1 MDKNV
6 SDMCRLVTGFGGWQ
20 IGDIQVADG
29 PHGIRAQKDGAK
41 INDSYEATCFPTA
54 SSVACSWNRQ
64 LIQEIAKG
72 IADEAKKLGVSV
84 VLGPGINIKRSPMC
98 GRNFE
103 YYSEDPFLTGEIAS
117 EYVSSMQENGV
128 GACIKHFAGNSQETH
143 RMTQN
148 SMIDERALH
157 EIYLAAFE
165 KVIKKSKPAAVMASY
180 NYINGVP
187 ACENPVL
194 LTGILRKQWEYNG
207 VVISDWGACVNLPA
221 SIYAGMDVEM
231 PQSDESHTEELIEAL
246 KHGEISEE
254 KVKESIIRIEKL
266 NDAYRQNIIED
277 SEEKRVPR
285 RTRRLNHNL
294 AQKAEEE
301 SAVLLKNENYLPL
314 SEAKEIIIIGNMASE
329 PRIQGGGSSHI
340 NTGKVDSFIG
350 QFEKYGVKVHFATGY
365 KNATYKRNK
374 KLENEAV
381 NLVKNYKNAH
391 IPVLFFGGLTDI
403 AEGEGY
409 DRDSFKLPDNQSVL
423 LQKLLDVT
431 DEIAFVSV
439 SGSPYDME
447 LPSRC
452 KALLQLYLGGEA
464 VAEACVR
471 IILGLVNP
479 SGKLAETIPF
489 KETDVPCYG
498 SFGKQADQKYHLDD
512 IEYRESIFVGYRYY
526 DSFDVPV
533 RYCFGYGLSY
543 TSFSY
548 SDLEIESEKD
558 NEYKIT
564 FYLEN
569 TGRFAGSEISEL
581 YIKNP
586 DSKDFRAKRELRG
599 FTKTFLKPGEKQK
612 VEIKL
617 DSRTFSVYQ
626 NSDFHI
632 IGGGYEVQVG
642 ASLQDIRLTKNIEIS
657 GEHIKCPLN
666 SETFVPLSD
675 KDFDAIYNYPRTC
688 FSFLRPG
695 EFTTRNSLIQLKKYS
710 WRARFLL
717 CIGRLYIRF
726 RYFPKSSK
734 DPEVRMMLEGF
745 TEGNIDSICNQNKRL
760 IKHKTIVNMIKSAN
774 KKAE

>member
-207 VVISDWGACVNLPA
+207 VVISDWGACVNLAA
-221 SIYAGMDVEM
+221 SISAGMDVEM

-254 KVKESIIRIEKL
+254 KVKESIIRIERL
-266 NDAYRQNIIED
+266 NDTYRQNIIED
-277 SEEKRVPR
+277 SEEKRVSR

-340 NTGKVDSFIG
+340 NTGKVDSFIE
-350 QFEKYGVKVHFATGY
+350 QFEKYGVRVHFATGY

-409 DRDSFKLPDNQSVL
+409 DRDSFELPDNQSVL

-431 DEIAFVSV
+431 GEIAFVSV

-489 KETDVPCYG
+489 KEIDAPCYG

-512 IEYRESIFVGYRYY
+512 VEYRESIFVGYRYY
-526 DSFDVPV
+526 DSFDIPV
-533 RYCFGYGLSY
+533 RYCFGHGLSY

-548 SDLEIESEKD
+548 SDLEIESGKD

-569 TGRFAGSEISEL
+569 TGRIAGSEISEL

-599 FTKTFLKPGEKQK
+599 FAKTFLKPGEKQK

-617 DSRTFSVYQ
+617 DSRAFSIYQ

-632 IGGGYEVQVG
+632 ISGTYEVQIG
-642 ASLQDIRLTKNIEIS
+642 ASLQDIRLTKNIEVS

-675 KDFDAIYNYPRTC
+675 KDFDMVYNYPRTC
-688 FSFLRPG
+688 FSFPRPG

-710 WRARFLL
+710 WKARLLL
-717 CIGRLYIRF
+717 CIGKLYIRF

-734 DPEVRMMLEGF
+734 DPEVRMMLDGF
-745 TEGNIDSICNQNKRL
+745 TEGNVDSICNQNKRL
-760 IKHKTIVNMIKSAN
+760 IKHKTIINMINSAN

>member
-103 YYSEDPFLTGEIAS
+103 YYSEDPFLTGETAS

-221 SIYAGMDVEM
+221 SISAGMDVEM

-314 SEAKEIIIIGNMASE
+314 SESKEIIIIGNMASE

-340 NTGKVDSFIG
+340 NTGKVDSFIE
-350 QFEKYGVKVHFATGY
+350 QFEKYGVKVYFATGY

-512 IEYRESIFVGYRYY
+512 VEYRESIFVGYRYY

-599 FTKTFLKPGEKQK
+599 FAKTFLKPGEKQK

-617 DSRTFSVYQ
+617 DSRAFSVYQ

-688 FSFLRPG
+688 FSILRPG